1 MESFS
6 NDISFNNLTQTPYL
20 DLLEQN
26 EINSIFDTQN
36 INESWINIPFDDEVN
51 MRIYYNNLFQLPTN
65 NNIKELDLNRKFI
78 NIKRKGREDKGN
90 TINNK
95 NKINFETGTK
105 KRGRKKVGEIPNE
118 KSKHT
123 KLSDDN
129 KIRKIKGFLLEYI
142 LKKLNE
148 SIKFSSSR
156 FRPLNKTMKESLKK
170 SENIALLD
178 AYIKDIFSNTK
189 MNKVSEKKGESNK
202 KLIEKIYEEN
212 IEMETISILE
222 KTFEEFLNET
232 RDNNLETFLNIIKN
246 KEKRIQNKNNENFD
260 IEKYMKEVKILLFD
274 YKGQFERKKERNK
287 KNKNIENIFV

>member
-1 MESFS
+1 MEIFS
-6 NDISFNNLTQTPYL
+6 NDISFNNLTQTPSFF
-20 DLLEQN
+20 LLEQN

-36 INESWINIPFDDEVN
+36 INESWINIPFDSEDN
-51 MRIYYNNLFQLPTN
+51 MRIYYNNSFQLPKN
-65 NNIKELDLNRKFI
+65 NNIKDLDFNRKFI
-78 NIKRKGREDKGN
+78 SKKRKGREDKDN

-118 KSKHT
+118 KSKHD

-148 SIKFSSSR
+148 SIKFSSNR

-212 IEMETISILE
+212 IEIDTIRILNLKFRDALNQIKKNSNGLLDMIKDKEISIQ
-222 KTFEEFLNET
+222 
-232 RDNNLETFLNIIKN
+232 NNRKN
-246 KEKRIQNKNNENFD
+246 KENFN
-260 IEKYMKEVKILLFD
+260 IEKYMDDIKILLEGYEGWFD
-274 YKGQFERKKERNK
+274 DKKGRDRKKIYN
-287 KNKNIENIFV
+287 NF

>member
-6 NDISFNNLTQTPYL
+6 NDISFNNLAQTPYFY
-20 DLLEQN
+20 LLEPS

-36 INESWINIPFDDEVN
+36 INESWINIPFDSEDN
-51 MRIYYNNLFQLPTN
+51 MRIYYNNSFQLPKN
-65 NNIKELDLNRKFI
+65 NNIKDLDFNRKFI
-78 NIKRKGREDKGN
+78 SKKRKGREDKDN

-118 KSKHT
+118 KSKHD

-148 SIKFSSSR
+148 SIKFSSNR

-212 IEMETISILE
+212 IEIDTIRILNLKFRDALNQIKKNSNGLLDMIKDKEISIQ
-222 KTFEEFLNET
+222 
-232 RDNNLETFLNIIKN
+232 NNRKN
-246 KEKRIQNKNNENFD
+246 KENFN
-260 IEKYMKEVKILLFD
+260 IEKYMDDIKILLEGYEGWFD
-274 YKGQFERKKERNK
+274 KKKGRDRKKIYN
-287 KNKNIENIFV
+287 NF

>member
-1 MESFS
+1 MEIFS
-6 NDISFNNLTQTPYL
+6 NDISFNNLTQTPSFF
-20 DLLEQN
+20 LLEQN

-36 INESWINIPFDDEVN
+36 INESWINIPFDSEDN
-51 MRIYYNNLFQLPTN
+51 MRIYYNNSFQLPKN
-65 NNIKELDLNRKFI
+65 NNIKDLDFNRKFI
-78 NIKRKGREDKGN
+78 RKKRKGREDKDN

-118 KSKHT
+118 KSKHD

-148 SIKFSSSR
+148 SIKFSSNR

-170 SENIALLD
+170 SENMELLK
-178 AYIKDIFSNTK
+178 ANIKDIFSNTK

-232 RDNNLETFLNIIKN
+232 RDNNLETFLNTIKD
-246 KEKRIQNKNNENFD
+246 KEIRIQNKRKNKENFN
-260 IEKYMKEVKILLFD
+260 IEKYIFNIKISLEGYEDF
-274 YKGQFERKKERNK
+274 FNNK
-287 KNKNIENIFV
+287 KGRDRKIKYNNF

>member
-1 MESFS
+1 MEIFS
-6 NDISFNNLTQTPYL
+6 NDISFNNLTQTPSFF
-20 DLLEQN
+20 LLEQN

-36 INESWINIPFDDEVN
+36 INESWINIPFDSEDN
-51 MRIYYNNLFQLPTN
+51 MRIYYNNSFQLPKN
-65 NNIKELDLNRKFI
+65 NNIKDLDFNRKFI
-78 NIKRKGREDKGN
+78 SKKRKGREDKDN

-118 KSKHT
+118 KSKHD

-148 SIKFSSSR
+148 SIKFSSNR

-170 SENIALLD
+170 SENVALLD

-212 IEMETISILE
+212 IEIDTIRILNLKFRDALNQIKKNSNGLLDMIKDKEISIQ
-222 KTFEEFLNET
+222 
-232 RDNNLETFLNIIKN
+232 NNRKN
-246 KEKRIQNKNNENFD
+246 KENFN
-260 IEKYMKEVKILLFD
+260 IEKYIFNIKKLLEGYEDWFN
-274 YKGQFERKKERNK
+274 NK
-287 KNKNIENIFV
+287 KGRDRKIKYNNF

>member
-36 INESWINIPFDDEVN
+36 INESWINIPFDDEDN

-118 KSKHT
+118 KSKHD

-148 SIKFSSSR
+148 SIKFSSNR

-212 IEMETISILE
+212 IEIDTIRILNL
-222 KTFEEFLNET
+222 KFRDALNQ
-232 RDNNLETFLNIIKN
+232 I
-246 KEKRIQNKNNENFD
+246 
-260 IEKYMKEVKILLFD
+260 
-274 YKGQFERKKERNK
+274 K
-287 KNKNIENIFV
+287 KN

>member
-1 MESFS
+1 MEIFS

-36 INESWINIPFDDEVN
+36 INESWINIPFDSEDN
-51 MRIYYNNLFQLPTN
+51 MRIYYNNSFQLPKN
-65 NNIKELDLNRKFI
+65 NNIKDLDFNRKFI
-78 NIKRKGREDKGN
+78 SKKRKGREDKDN

-148 SIKFSSSR
+148 SIKFSSNR

-170 SENIALLD
+170 SENMELLK
-178 AYIKDIFSNTK
+178 ANIKDIFSNTK

-232 RDNNLETFLNIIKN
+232 RDNNLETFLNTIKD
-246 KEKRIQNKNNENFD
+246 KEIRIQNKRKNKENFN
-260 IEKYMKEVKILLFD
+260 IEKYIFNIKISLEGYEDF
-274 YKGQFERKKERNK
+274 FNNK
-287 KNKNIENIFV
+287 KGRDRKIKYNNF

>member
-36 INESWINIPFDDEVN
+36 INESWINIPFDDEDN
-51 MRIYYNNLFQLPTN
+51 MRIYYNNSFQLPKN

-78 NIKRKGREDKGN
+78 NIKRKGRADKDN

-118 KSKHT
+118 KSKHD

-148 SIKFSSSR
+148 SIKFSSNR

-170 SENIALLD
+170 SENVALLD

-212 IEMETISILE
+212 IEIDTIRILNLKFRDALNQIKKNSNGLLDMIKDKEISIQ
-222 KTFEEFLNET
+222 
-232 RDNNLETFLNIIKN
+232 NNRKN
-246 KEKRIQNKNNENFD
+246 KENFN
-260 IEKYMKEVKILLFD
+260 IEKYMDDIKILLEGYEGWFD
-274 YKGQFERKKERNK
+274 NKKGRDRKKIYN
-287 KNKNIENIFV
+287 NF

>member
-36 INESWINIPFDDEVN
+36 INESWINIPFDDEDN

-78 NIKRKGREDKGN
+78 NIKRKGRADKDN

-118 KSKHT
+118 KSKHD

-148 SIKFSSSR
+148 SIKFSSNR

-212 IEMETISILE
+212 IEIDTIRILNLKFRDALNQIKKNSNGLLDMIKDKEISIQ
-222 KTFEEFLNET
+222 
-232 RDNNLETFLNIIKN
+232 NNRKN
-246 KEKRIQNKNNENFD
+246 KENFN
-260 IEKYMKEVKILLFD
+260 IEKYMDDIKILLEGYEGWFD
-274 YKGQFERKKERNK
+274 KKKGRDRKKIYN
-287 KNKNIENIFV
+287 NF

>member
-6 NDISFNNLTQTPYL
+6 NDISFNNLIQTPYL

-36 INESWINIPFDDEVN
+36 INESWINIPFDDEDN

-212 IEMETISILE
+212 IEIDTKRILNLKFRDALNQIKKNSNGLLDMIKDKEISIQ
-222 KTFEEFLNET
+222 
-232 RDNNLETFLNIIKN
+232 NNRKN
-246 KEKRIQNKNNENFD
+246 KENFN
-260 IEKYMKEVKILLFD
+260 IEKYMDDIKILLEGYEGWFD
-274 YKGQFERKKERNK
+274 DKKGRDRKKIYN
-287 KNKNIENIFV
+287 NF

>member
-1 MESFS
+1 MEIFS

-36 INESWINIPFDDEVN
+36 INESWINIPFDDEDN
-51 MRIYYNNLFQLPTN
+51 MRIYYNNLFKLPTN

-105 KRGRKKVGEIPNE
+105 KRGRKKVGEVPNE

-212 IEMETISILE
+212 IEIDTIRILNLKFRDALNQIKKNSNGLLDMIKDKEISIQ
-222 KTFEEFLNET
+222 
-232 RDNNLETFLNIIKN
+232 NNRKN
-246 KEKRIQNKNNENFD
+246 KENFN
-260 IEKYMKEVKILLFD
+260 IEKYMDNIKILLEGYEGWFD
-274 YKGQFERKKERNK
+274 DKKGRDRKKIYN
-287 KNKNIENIFV
+287 NF

>member
-36 INESWINIPFDDEVN
+36 INESWINIPFDDEDN
-51 MRIYYNNLFQLPTN
+51 MRIYYNNSFQLPKN
-65 NNIKELDLNRKFI
+65 NNIKDLDFNRKFI
-78 NIKRKGREDKGN
+78 SKKRKGREDKDN

-118 KSKHT
+118 KSKHD

-148 SIKFSSSR
+148 SIKFSSNR

-170 SENIALLD
+170 SENMELLK
-178 AYIKDIFSNTK
+178 ANIKDIFSNTK

-212 IEMETISILE
+212 IEMETISI
-222 KTFEEFLNET
+222 
-232 RDNNLETFLNIIKN
+232 
-246 KEKRIQNKNNENFD
+246 
-260 IEKYMKEVKILLFD
+260 
-274 YKGQFERKKERNK
+274 
-287 KNKNIENIFV
+287 

>member
-1 MESFS
+1 MEIFS
-6 NDISFNNLTQTPYL
+6 NDISFNNLTQTPSFF
-20 DLLEQN
+20 LLEQN

-36 INESWINIPFDDEVN
+36 INESWINIPFDSEDN
-51 MRIYYNNLFQLPTN
+51 MRIYYNNSFQLPKN
-65 NNIKELDLNRKFI
+65 NNIKDLDFNRKFI
-78 NIKRKGREDKGN
+78 SKKRKGREDKDN

-118 KSKHT
+118 KSKHD

-148 SIKFSSSR
+148 SIKFSSNR

-170 SENIALLD
+170 SENMELLK
-178 AYIKDIFSNTK
+178 ANIKDIFSNTK

-212 IEMETISILE
+212 IEIDTIRILNLKFRDALNQIKKNSNGLLDMIKDKEISIQ
-222 KTFEEFLNET
+222 
-232 RDNNLETFLNIIKN
+232 NNRKN
-246 KEKRIQNKNNENFD
+246 KENFN
-260 IEKYMKEVKILLFD
+260 IEKYMDDIKILLEGYEGWFD
-274 YKGQFERKKERNK
+274 DKKGRDRKKIYN
-287 KNKNIENIFV
+287 NF

>member
-36 INESWINIPFDDEVN
+36 INESWINIPFDDEDN
-51 MRIYYNNLFQLPTN
+51 MRIYYNNLFKLPTN

-78 NIKRKGREDKGN
+78 NIKRKRRADKDN

-118 KSKHT
+118 KSKHD

-212 IEMETISILE
+212 IEIDTIRIL
-222 KTFEEFLNET
+222 
-232 RDNNLETFLNIIKN
+232 NL
-246 KEKRIQNKNNENFD
+246 
-260 IEKYMKEVKILLFD
+260 
-274 YKGQFERKKERNK
+274 
-287 KNKNIENIFV
+287 

>member
-20 DLLEQN
+20 YLLEQN

-36 INESWINIPFDDEVN
+36 INESWINIPFDDEDN
-51 MRIYYNNLFQLPTN
+51 MRIYYNNSFQLPKN

-95 NKINFETGTK
+95 NKINFETETK
-105 KRGRKKVGEIPNE
+105 KKGRKKVGEIPNE
-118 KSKHT
+118 KSKHD

-148 SIKFSSSR
+148 SIKFSSNR

-170 SENIALLD
+170 SENMELLK
-178 AYIKDIFSNTK
+178 ANIKDIFSNTK

-232 RDNNLETFLNIIKN
+232 RDNNLETFLNTIKD
-246 KEKRIQNKNNENFD
+246 KEIRIQNKRKNKENFN
-260 IEKYMKEVKILLFD
+260 IEKYIFNIKISLEGYEDF
-274 YKGQFERKKERNK
+274 FNNK
-287 KNKNIENIFV
+287 KGRDRKIKYNNF

>member
-1 MESFS
+1 MEIFS

-36 INESWINIPFDDEVN
+36 INESWINIPFDDEDN

-105 KRGRKKVGEIPNE
+105 KRGRKKVGEVPNE

-148 SIKFSSSR
+148 SIKFSSNR

-212 IEMETISILE
+212 IEIDTIRILNLKFRDALNQIKKNSNGLLDMIKDKEISIQ
-222 KTFEEFLNET
+222 
-232 RDNNLETFLNIIKN
+232 NNRKN
-246 KEKRIQNKNNENFD
+246 KENFN
-260 IEKYMKEVKILLFD
+260 IEKYMDDIKILLEGYEGWFD
-274 YKGQFERKKERNK
+274 DKKGRDRKKIYN
-287 KNKNIENIFV
+287 NF

>member
-1 MESFS
+1 MEIFS

-36 INESWINIPFDDEVN
+36 INESWINIPFDDEDN

-148 SIKFSSSR
+148 SIKFSSGR

-170 SENIALLD
+170 SENVALLD

-212 IEMETISILE
+212 IEIDTIRILNLKFRDALNQIKKNSNGLLDMIKDKEISIQ
-222 KTFEEFLNET
+222 
-232 RDNNLETFLNIIKN
+232 NNRKN
-246 KEKRIQNKNNENFD
+246 KENFN
-260 IEKYMKEVKILLFD
+260 IEKYMDDIKILLEGYEGWFD
-274 YKGQFERKKERNK
+274 DKKGRDRKKIYN
-287 KNKNIENIFV
+287 NF

>member
-6 NDISFNNLTQTPYL
+6 NDISFNNLTQTPYFY
-20 DLLEQN
+20 LLEPN

-36 INESWINIPFDDEVN
+36 INESWINIPFDSEDN
-51 MRIYYNNLFQLPTN
+51 MRIYYNNSFQLPKN
-65 NNIKELDLNRKFI
+65 NNIKDLDFNRKFI
-78 NIKRKGREDKGN
+78 SKKRKGREDKDN

-118 KSKHT
+118 KSKHD

-148 SIKFSSSR
+148 SIKFSSNR

-212 IEMETISILE
+212 IEIDTIRIL
-222 KTFEEFLNET
+222 
-232 RDNNLETFLNIIKN
+232 NL
-246 KEKRIQNKNNENFD
+246 
-260 IEKYMKEVKILLFD
+260 
-274 YKGQFERKKERNK
+274 
-287 KNKNIENIFV
+287 

>member
-6 NDISFNNLTQTPYL
+6 NDISFNNLTQIPYFY
-20 DLLEQN
+20 LLEPS

-36 INESWINIPFDDEVN
+36 INESWINIPFDSEDN
-51 MRIYYNNLFQLPTN
+51 MRIYYNNSFQLPKN
-65 NNIKELDLNRKFI
+65 NNIKDLDFNRKFI
-78 NIKRKGREDKGN
+78 SKKRKGREDKDN

-95 NKINFETGTK
+95 NKINFEIGTK

-212 IEMETISILE
+212 IEIDTIRILNLKFRDALNQIKKNSNGLLDMIKDKEISIQ
-222 KTFEEFLNET
+222 
-232 RDNNLETFLNIIKN
+232 NNRKN
-246 KEKRIQNKNNENFD
+246 KENFN
-260 IEKYMKEVKILLFD
+260 IEKYMDDIKILLEGYEGWFD
-274 YKGQFERKKERNK
+274 DKKGRDRKKIYN
-287 KNKNIENIFV
+287 NF

>member
-36 INESWINIPFDDEVN
+36 INESWINIPFDDEDN

-105 KRGRKKVGEIPNE
+105 KRGRKKVGEVPNE

-212 IEMETISILE
+212 IEIDTIRILNLKFRDALNQIKKNSNGLLDMIKDKEISIQ
-222 KTFEEFLNET
+222 
-232 RDNNLETFLNIIKN
+232 NNRKN
-246 KEKRIQNKNNENFD
+246 KENFN
-260 IEKYMKEVKILLFD
+260 IEKYMDDIKILLEGYEGWFD
-274 YKGQFERKKERNK
+274 DKKGRDRKKIYN
-287 KNKNIENIFV
+287 NF

>member
-1 MESFS
+1 MEIFS

-36 INESWINIPFDDEVN
+36 INESWINIPFDDEDN

-148 SIKFSSSR
+148 SIKFSSGR

-212 IEMETISILE
+212 IEIDTIRILNLKFRDALNQIKKNSNGLLDMIKDKEISIQ
-222 KTFEEFLNET
+222 
-232 RDNNLETFLNIIKN
+232 NNRKN
-246 KEKRIQNKNNENFD
+246 KENFN
-260 IEKYMKEVKILLFD
+260 IEKYMDDIKILLEGYEGWFD
-274 YKGQFERKKERNK
+274 DKKGRDRKKIYN
-287 KNKNIENIFV
+287 NF

>member
-212 IEMETISILE
+212 IEIDTIRILNLKFRDALNQIKKNSNGLLDMIKDKEISIQ
-222 KTFEEFLNET
+222 
-232 RDNNLETFLNIIKN
+232 NNRKN
-246 KEKRIQNKNNENFD
+246 KENFN
-260 IEKYMKEVKILLFD
+260 IEKYMDDIKILLEGYEGWFD
-274 YKGQFERKKERNK
+274 KKKGRDRKKIYN
-287 KNKNIENIFV
+287 NF

>member
-95 NKINFETGTK
+95 NKINFETETK

-212 IEMETISILE
+212 IEIDTIRILNLKFRDALNQIKKNSNGLLDMIKDKEISIQN
-222 KTFEEFLNET
+222 TS
-232 RDNNLETFLNIIKN
+232 KN
-246 KEKRIQNKNNENFD
+246 KENFN
-260 IEKYMKEVKILLFD
+260 IEKYMDDIKILLEGYEGWFD
-274 YKGQFERKKERNK
+274 KKKGRDRKKIYN
-287 KNKNIENIFV
+287 NF

>member
-1 MESFS
+1 MEIFS

-36 INESWINIPFDDEVN
+36 INESWINIPFDSEDN

-118 KSKHT
+118 KSKHD

-148 SIKFSSSR
+148 SIKFSSNR

-170 SENIALLD
+170 SENMELLK
-178 AYIKDIFSNTK
+178 ANIKDIFSNTK

-212 IEMETISILE
+212 IEIDTIRILNL
-222 KTFEEFLNET
+222 KFRDALNQIKKNSNGLLDMIKDKEI
-232 RDNNLETFLNIIKN
+232 RIQNNRKN
-246 KEKRIQNKNNENFD
+246 KENFN
-260 IEKYMKEVKILLFD
+260 IEKYMDDIKILLEGYEGWFD
-274 YKGQFERKKERNK
+274 DKKGRDRKKIYN
-287 KNKNIENIFV
+287 NF

>member
-36 INESWINIPFDDEVN
+36 INESWINIPFDDEDN
-51 MRIYYNNLFQLPTN
+51 MRIYYNNLFKLPTN

-212 IEMETISILE
+212 IEIDTIRILNLKFRDALNQIKKNSNGLLDMIKDKEISIQ
-222 KTFEEFLNET
+222 
-232 RDNNLETFLNIIKN
+232 NNSKN
-246 KEKRIQNKNNENFD
+246 KENFN
-260 IEKYMKEVKILLFD
+260 IEKYMDDIKILLEGYEGWFD
-274 YKGQFERKKERNK
+274 DKKGRDRKKIYN
-287 KNKNIENIFV
+287 NF

>member
-6 NDISFNNLTQTPYL
+6 NDISFNNLTQIPYFY
-20 DLLEQN
+20 LLEPS

-36 INESWINIPFDDEVN
+36 INESWINIPFDDEDN
-51 MRIYYNNLFQLPTN
+51 MRIYYNNLFKLPTN

-78 NIKRKGREDKGN
+78 NIKRKRRADKDN

-118 KSKHT
+118 KSKHD

-148 SIKFSSSR
+148 SIKFSNNR

-170 SENIALLD
+170 SENVALLD

-212 IEMETISILE
+212 IEIDTIRILNL
-222 KTFEEFLNET
+222 KFRDALNQIKKNSNGLLDMIKDKEI
-232 RDNNLETFLNIIKN
+232 RIQNNRKN
-246 KEKRIQNKNNENFD
+246 KENFN
-260 IEKYMKEVKILLFD
+260 IEKYMDDIKILLEGYEGWFD
-274 YKGQFERKKERNK
+274 DKKGRDRKKIYN
-287 KNKNIENIFV
+287 NF

>member
-36 INESWINIPFDDEVN
+36 INESWINIPFDDEDN

-78 NIKRKGREDKGN
+78 NIKRKGKADKDN

-118 KSKHT
+118 KSKHD

-148 SIKFSSSR
+148 SIKFSSNR

-170 SENIALLD
+170 SENMELLK
-178 AYIKDIFSNTK
+178 ANIKDIFSNTK

-212 IEMETISILE
+212 IEIDTIRILNLKFRDALNQIKKNSNGLLDMIKDKEISIQ
-222 KTFEEFLNET
+222 
-232 RDNNLETFLNIIKN
+232 NNRKN
-246 KEKRIQNKNNENFD
+246 KENFN
-260 IEKYMKEVKILLFD
+260 IEKYMDDIKILLEGYEGWFD
-274 YKGQFERKKERNK
+274 DKKGRDRKKIYN
-287 KNKNIENIFV
+287 NF

>member
-36 INESWINIPFDDEVN
+36 INESWINIPFDSEDN

-212 IEMETISILE
+212 IEIDTIRILNLKFRDALNQIKKNSNGLLDMIKDKEISIQ
-222 KTFEEFLNET
+222 
-232 RDNNLETFLNIIKN
+232 NNSKN
-246 KEKRIQNKNNENFD
+246 KENFN
-260 IEKYMKEVKILLFD
+260 IEKYMDDIKILLEGYEDWFD
-274 YKGQFERKKERNK
+274 NKKGRDRKKKYN
-287 KNKNIENIFV
+287 NF

>member
-1 MESFS
+1 MEIFS

-36 INESWINIPFDDEVN
+36 INESWINIPFDDEDN
-51 MRIYYNNLFQLPTN
+51 MRIYYNNLFKLPTN

-78 NIKRKGREDKGN
+78 NIKRKRRADKDN

-95 NKINFETGTK
+95 NKINFETETK
-105 KRGRKKVGEIPNE
+105 KKGRKKVGEIPNE
-118 KSKHT
+118 KSKHD

-148 SIKFSSSR
+148 SIKFSSNR

-212 IEMETISILE
+212 IEIDTIRILNLKFRDALNQIKKNSNGLLDMIKDKEISIQ
-222 KTFEEFLNET
+222 
-232 RDNNLETFLNIIKN
+232 NNSKN
-246 KEKRIQNKNNENFD
+246 KENFN
-260 IEKYMKEVKILLFD
+260 IEKYMDDIKILLEGYEDWFD
-274 YKGQFERKKERNK
+274 NKKGRDRKKKYN
-287 KNKNIENIFV
+287 NF

>member
-6 NDISFNNLTQTPYL
+6 NDISFNNLIQTPYL

-36 INESWINIPFDDEVN
+36 INESWINIPFDDEDN

-212 IEMETISILE
+212 IEIDTIRILNLKFRDALNQIKKNSNGLLDMIKDKEISIQ
-222 KTFEEFLNET
+222 
-232 RDNNLETFLNIIKN
+232 NNRKN
-246 KEKRIQNKNNENFD
+246 KENFN
-260 IEKYMKEVKILLFD
+260 IEKYMDDIKILLEGYEGWFD
-274 YKGQFERKKERNK
+274 DKKGRDRKKIYN
-287 KNKNIENIFV
+287 NF

>member
-36 INESWINIPFDDEVN
+36 INESWINIPLDDEDN
-51 MRIYYNNLFQLPTN
+51 MRIYYNNSFQLPKN
-65 NNIKELDLNRKFI
+65 NNIKDLDFNRKFI
-78 NIKRKGREDKGN
+78 SKKRKGREDKDN

-105 KRGRKKVGEIPNE
+105 KRGRKKVGEVPNE

-148 SIKFSSSR
+148 SIKFSSNR

-170 SENIALLD
+170 SENIKLLK
-178 AYIKDIFSNTK
+178 ANIKDIFSNTK

-232 RDNNLETFLNIIKN
+232 RDNNLETFLNTIKD
-246 KEKRIQNKNNENFD
+246 KEIRIQNKRKNKENFN
-260 IEKYMKEVKILLFD
+260 IEKYIFNIKKLLEGYEDWFN
-274 YKGQFERKKERNK
+274 NK
-287 KNKNIENIFV
+287 KGRDRKIKYNNF

>member
-1 MESFS
+1 MEIFS
-6 NDISFNNLTQTPYL
+6 NDISFNNLTQTPSFF
-20 DLLEQN
+20 LLEQN

-36 INESWINIPFDDEVN
+36 INESWINIPLDDEDN
-51 MRIYYNNLFQLPTN
+51 MRIYYNNSFQLPKN
-65 NNIKELDLNRKFI
+65 NNIKDLDFNRKFI
-78 NIKRKGREDKGN
+78 SKKRKGREDKDN

-118 KSKHT
+118 KSKHD

-148 SIKFSSSR
+148 SIKFSSGR

-170 SENIALLD
+170 SENVALLD

-212 IEMETISILE
+212 IEIDTIRILNL
-222 KTFEEFLNET
+222 KFRDALNQIKKNSNGLLDMIKDKEI
-232 RDNNLETFLNIIKN
+232 RIQNNRKN
-246 KEKRIQNKNNENFD
+246 KENFN
-260 IEKYMKEVKILLFD
+260 IEKYMDDIKILLEGYEGWFD
-274 YKGQFERKKERNK
+274 DKKGRDRKKIYN
-287 KNKNIENIFV
+287 NF

>member
-36 INESWINIPFDDEVN
+36 INESWINIPFDDEDN

-212 IEMETISILE
+212 IEIDTIRILNLKFRDALNQIKKNSNGLLDMIKDKEISIQ
-222 KTFEEFLNET
+222 
-232 RDNNLETFLNIIKN
+232 NNSKN
-246 KEKRIQNKNNENFD
+246 KENFN
-260 IEKYMKEVKILLFD
+260 IEKYMDDIKILLEGYEDWFD
-274 YKGQFERKKERNK
+274 NKKGRDRKKKYN
-287 KNKNIENIFV
+287 NF

>member
-1 MESFS
+1 MEIFS

-36 INESWINIPFDDEVN
+36 INESWINIPFDDEDN

-212 IEMETISILE
+212 IEIDTIRILNLKFRDALNQIKKNSNGLLDMIKDKEISIQ
-222 KTFEEFLNET
+222 
-232 RDNNLETFLNIIKN
+232 NNRKN
-246 KEKRIQNKNNENFD
+246 KENFN
-260 IEKYMKEVKILLFD
+260 IEKYMDDIKILLEGYEGWFD
-274 YKGQFERKKERNK
+274 KKKGRDRKKIYN
-287 KNKNIENIFV
+287 NF

>member
-36 INESWINIPFDDEVN
+36 INESWINIPFDDEDN

-95 NKINFETGTK
+95 NKINFETETK
-105 KRGRKKVGEIPNE
+105 KKGRKKVGEIPNE
-118 KSKHT
+118 KSKHD

-212 IEMETISILE
+212 IEIDTIRILNLKFRDALNQIKKNSNGLLDMIKDKEISIQ
-222 KTFEEFLNET
+222 
-232 RDNNLETFLNIIKN
+232 NNRKN
-246 KEKRIQNKNNENFD
+246 KENFN
-260 IEKYMKEVKILLFD
+260 IEKYMDDIKILLEGYEGWFD
-274 YKGQFERKKERNK
+274 DKKGRDRKKIYN
-287 KNKNIENIFV
+287 NF